1 MPPNAYLEKDREV
14 QVYNPPVITGGYSRS
29 KWIMNTKAHGS
40 TIFVE
45 VKPHADWL
53 MAMVCGSNRKC
64 RATKLQATQTWSH
77 FSGCVSSQ
85 DGDVTDV
92 GGHSEIG
99 DKGQSQGKQ
108 DPFANA
114 LISLHKK
121 KRTHRQ
127 TTMMRRASSLKLLEP
142 TMIRVAW
149 PEPGDSGGLHF
160 LMPNP
165 SNTTTDCLW
174 ILQTDL
180 GDLVNGLIKERHIE
194 EGKGVTEEVSTSAS
208 YDTVKSQWSTKWF
221 DLTTKT
227 VQECV
232 VKVDRRKRTTAGH
245 VLHSPESF
253 LKRKKAGRER
263 LHTQA
268 AAMGCPHMLREDDV
282 EACTVGLG
290 DAAMHAANDLD
301 LSA

>member
-64 RATKLQATQTWSH
+64 GATKLQATKTWSH

-108 DPFANA
+108 DAFANA

-121 KRTHRQ
+121 KRTHRS
-127 TTMMRRASSLKLLEP
+127 TTMMRRASSQLLEP
-142 TMIRVAW
+142 TMIRVTW
-149 PEPGDSGGLHF
+149 PEPGDSDGLHF

>member
-1 MPPNAYLEKDREV
+1 MPPNSYLEKDREV
-14 QVYNPPVITGGYSRS
+14 QVYHPPVITGGYSRS

-40 TIFVE
+40 KIFVE
-45 VKPHADWL
+45 LKPHADWL
-53 MAMVCGSNRKC
+53 MAIVCGSNRKC
-64 RATKLQATQTWSH
+64 TATKLQATQTWSH
-77 FSGCVSSQ
+77 FSGCVYSQ
-85 DGDVTDV
+85 EGDVTDV
-92 GGHSEIG
+92 DGHNEIG
-99 DKGQSQGKQ
+99 DKGQSQGRE
-108 DPFANA
+108 DAFATA
-114 LISLHKK
+114 LK
-121 KRTHRQ
+121 KRAHASKKRSVVPT
-127 TTMMRRASSLKLLEP
+127 MRRASSQLFEP
-142 TMIRVAW
+142 TMIRVTW
-149 PEPGDSGGLHF
+149 PEPGDSDGLHF

-194 EGKGVTEEVSTSAS
+194 EGKGVTEDISTSAS

>member
-1 MPPNAYLEKDREV
+1 
-14 QVYNPPVITGGYSRS
+14 
-29 KWIMNTKAHGS
+29 
-40 TIFVE
+40 
-45 VKPHADWL
+45 
-53 MAMVCGSNRKC
+53 
-64 RATKLQATQTWSH
+64 
-77 FSGCVSSQ
+77 
-85 DGDVTDV
+85 
-92 GGHSEIG
+92 
-99 DKGQSQGKQ
+99 
-108 DPFANA
+108 
-114 LISLHKK
+114 
-121 KRTHRQ
+121 
-127 TTMMRRASSLKLLEP
+127 MMRRASSLKLLEP

-160 LMPNP
+160 LIPI
-165 SNTTTDCLW
+165 SSHATTDCLW

-194 EGKGVTEEVSTSAS
+194 EGKGVTEDISTSAS

-282 EACTVGLG
+282 EACTVGPG

-301 LSA
+301 LCA